1 MKERI
6 IQAYSNPAKL
16 GQSLDLVRQTA
27 EQRIK
32 NGYAAIIYLD
42 GKKVGYADLDSSIYS
57 LVVNKTSIKKGWPL
71 GKKRKPLEVTEVS
84 SNGVHELTVSDSP
97 A

>member
-84 SNGVHELTVSDSP
+84 GERITDIQVSQ